1 MKLFAP
7 FQKLVLISLAVWVVH
22 IVLRVLL
29 LFRSNPY
36 GFPFVS
42 KPDWFIFHAVCID
55 FMWIVN
61 ALVVFLIV
69 GVLAALLVSKI
80 KPDLKPVVGQKV
92 AKVTAVLYA
101 VFHSA
106 ILLLTLLDN
115 ETQRFLGGHLT
126 FGLVDTYKDTSSI
139 IVFYDYVA
147 NDLSVPYLQFV
158 VLLLMLPAAY
168 GLYRLFCKWY
178 RPRIAGA
185 DSSCENRFYVKKSVI
200 AMLVFYIA
208 SYLFVYFI
216 WTGNA
221 RMTKLRPVVSLIYRD
236 LFESKTA
243 QGLSEA
249 DLATY
254 RMAYQ
259 NLWQKVEGDSSW
271 QFVDSDAGNHLP
283 LYRVPTQ
290 ALLQSEK
297 LASQREMRPNF
308 ILVLMES
315 QRGFNTGY
323 MNPQIQ
329 PSPTPFMDS
338 LAAHSHVWLRMHT
351 SGVPTTGGVLSTHI
365 GIPHHSRLAQAT
377 DLAHVTLPSFVSV
390 LTENGYSTHYMSA
403 ADPPWDNLGV
413 WMSKW
418 YTQQHYNRERE
429 DDSTFM
435 DNAIE
440 YVRDTLAKQG
450 KPFLATLMTRS
461 NHYPFNF
468 AAGMTDE
475 EKNRPLQE
483 RINVTMGYA
492 DRQLA
497 RFIRSVENEEWY
509 KNTYVI
515 VMADHGFPLGENGVS
530 TMNGGGFSNVSWI
543 PFMIHGNGLE
553 ATRDTTTAAQI
564 DIAPTVLEL
573 AGFAVPNIFMGHNL
587 LRGGTVHTISSD
599 TAQANIDGT
608 DTVQTNTSIPVL
620 AGLSLGAYS
629 GYSAIGLDGYRFVAK
644 YPSFDETYLFADGD
658 TRQEHEL
665 LAGSSA
671 PSDGVQKE
679 GAYLKA
685 TLDTLIKISD
695 YSLEKGL

>member
-1 MKLFAP
+1 MKLTILGFLKKVAASVAP
-7 FQKLVLISLAVWVVH
+7 FQKLILISLAAWFTH

-61 ALVVFLIV
+61 ALVVFLILGGIV
-69 GVLAALLVSKI
+69 YRCTRGKAI
-80 KPDLKPVVGQKV
+80 V
-92 AKVTAVLYA
+92 AKIATVLYA
-101 VFHSA
+101 VFHTA

-158 VLLLMLPAAY
+158 VLALMLPLTY
-168 GLYRLFCKWY
+168 VVYRLLCKWY
-178 RPRIAGA
+178 SPSDG
-185 DSSCENRFYVKKSVI
+185 FYVKKSVI
-200 AMLVFYIA
+200 AMIIFYIA

-221 RMTKLRPVVSLIYRD
+221 RMTKLRPVVSLIYND
-236 LFESKTA
+236 LFVAKKA
-243 QGLSEA
+243 AGLSES
-249 DLATY
+249 DLGVY
-254 RMAYQ
+254 RSAYQ
-259 NLWQKVEGDSSW
+259 SLWQKIEGDSSW
-271 QFVDSDAGNHLP
+271 QFSDAKEGNGLP
-283 LYRVPTQ
+283 LYRVPS
-290 ALLQSEK
+290 AELLNSEK
-297 LASQREMRPNF
+297 LKTQREMQPNF

-315 QRGFNTGY
+315 QRGRNTGY

-338 LAAHSHVWLRMHT
+338 LAAQSHVWMRMHT

-377 DLAHVTLPSFVSV
+377 DLAHVTIPSFVQV

-403 ADPPWDNLGV
+403 ADPAWDNLGV

-418 YTQQHYNRERE
+418 YTAQHYNRERE

-435 DNAIE
+435 DHAIE
-440 YVRDTLAKQG
+440 YVRDTLSKEG
-450 KPFLATLMTRS
+450 KPFFATLMTRS

-475 EKNRPLQE
+475 EKARPLQE

-497 RFIRSVENEEWY
+497 RFIHAVENEEWY

-543 PFMIHGNGLE
+543 PFFIHGKGLD
-553 ATRDTTTAAQI
+553 AVRDTMTAAQI
-564 DIAPTVLEL
+564 DMAPTVLEL

-587 LRGGTVHTISSD
+587 LRDNG
-599 TAQANIDGT
+599 N
-608 DTVQTNTSIPVL
+608 
-620 AGLSLGAYS
+620 GLSLGAYS
-629 GYSAIGLDGYRFVAK
+629 GYAAIGLDGYRFIAK
-644 YPSFDETYLFADGD
+644 YPTQDETHIFADSD
-658 TRQEHEL
+658 LRQENEL
-665 LAGSSA
+665 TGKLQNEESRLS
-671 PSDGVQKE
+671 
-679 GAYLKA
+679 A
-685 TLDTLIKISD
+685 TLDTLLKISD

>member
-1 MKLFAP
+1 MKLTILGFLKKVAASVAP
-7 FQKLVLISLAVWVVH
+7 FQKLVLISLAAWLTH
-22 IVLRVLL
+22 IILRVLL

-55 FMWIVN
+55 FLWIVN
-61 ALVVFLIV
+61 ALVVFLILGGIV
-69 GVLAALLVSKI
+69 YRITAGKATLKAVVVKI
-80 KPDLKPVVGQKV
+80 
-92 AKVTAVLYA
+92 TTVLYA
-101 VFHSA
+101 VFHTA

-158 VLLLMLPAAY
+158 VLALMLPLTY
-168 GLYRLFCKWY
+168 GVYRLLCKWY
-178 RPRIAGA
+178 RPSDG
-185 DSSCENRFYVKKSVI
+185 FYVKRSVI
-200 AMLVFYIA
+200 AMIIFYIA

-221 RMTKLRPVVSLIYRD
+221 RMTKLRPVVSLIYND
-236 LFESKTA
+236 LFVAKKIV
-243 QGLSEA
+243 GLTDAE
-249 DLATY
+249 LGNY
-254 RMAYQ
+254 RTAYQ
-259 NLWQKVEGDSSW
+259 NLWQKIEGDSDW
-271 QFVDSDAGNHLP
+271 EFSDAKEGNGLP
-283 LYRVPTQ
+283 LYRVPS
-290 ALLQSEK
+290 AELLNSEK
-297 LASQREMRPNF
+297 LKAQREMQPNF

-315 QRGFNTGY
+315 QRGWNTGY

-338 LAAHSHVWLRMHT
+338 LAAHSHVWMRMHT

-377 DLAHVTLPSFVSV
+377 DLAHVTIPSFVQV
-390 LTENGYSTHYMSA
+390 LTTNGYSTHYMSA
-403 ADPPWDNLGV
+403 ADPAWDNLGV

-418 YTQQHYNRERE
+418 YTAEHYNRERE
-429 DDSTFM
+429 DDSTFI
-435 DNAIE
+435 DHAIE
-440 YVRDTLAKQG
+440 YVRDTLSKEG

-492 DRQLA
+492 DRQIA
-497 RFIRSVENEEWY
+497 RFIRAVENEEWY

-515 VMADHGFPLGENGVS
+515 IMADHGFPLGENGVS

-543 PFMIHGNGLE
+543 PFFIHGKGLE
-553 ATRDTTTAAQI
+553 AVRDTTPAAQI
-564 DIAPTVLEL
+564 DVAPTVLEL

-587 LRGGTVHTISSD
+587 LREHMADSV
-599 TAQANIDGT
+599 
-608 DTVQTNTSIPVL
+608 PEPL

-629 GYSAIGLDGYRFVAK
+629 GYAAIGLDGYRFIAK
-644 YPSFDETYLFADGD
+644 YPAQDETHIFADSD
-658 TRQEHEL
+658 TRQENEL
-665 LAGSSA
+665 TGKL
-671 PSDGVQKE
+671 QNEE
-679 GAYLKA
+679 GRLSA
-685 TLDTLIKISD
+685 TLDTLLKISD
-695 YSLEKGL
+695 YSLERGL

>member
-1 MKLFAP
+1 MKPTILGFLKKVAASVAP
-7 FQKLVLISLAVWVVH
+7 FQKLVLISLAAWVTH
-22 IVLRVLL
+22 ILLRVLL

-61 ALVVFLIV
+61 ALVVFLILGGIV
-69 GVLAALLVSKI
+69 YR
-80 KPDLKPVVGQKV
+80 
-92 AKVTAVLYA
+92 VTAGKATLKAVVVKTTTVLYA
-101 VFHSA
+101 VFHTA

-158 VLLLMLPAAY
+158 VLALMLPLTY
-168 GLYRLFCKWY
+168 GVYRLLCKWY
-178 RPRIAGA
+178 RPSDG
-185 DSSCENRFYVKKSVI
+185 FYVKKSVI
-200 AMLVFYIA
+200 AMIIFYIA

-221 RMTKLRPVVSLIYRD
+221 RMTKLRPVVSLIYND
-236 LFESKTA
+236 LFVAKKIV
-243 QGLSEA
+243 GLTDAE
-249 DLATY
+249 LGNY
-254 RMAYQ
+254 RTAYQ
-259 NLWQKVEGDSSW
+259 NLWQKIEGDSDW
-271 QFVDSDAGNHLP
+271 QFSDAKEGNGIP
-283 LYRVPTQ
+283 LYRVPS
-290 ALLQSEK
+290 AELLNSEK
-297 LASQREMRPNF
+297 LKAQREMQPNF

-315 QRGFNTGY
+315 QRGWNTGY
-323 MNPQIQ
+323 MNPQLQ

-338 LAAHSHVWLRMHT
+338 LAAHSHVWMRMHT

-377 DLAHVTLPSFVSV
+377 DLAHVTIPSFVQV
-390 LTENGYSTHYMSA
+390 LTTNGYSTHYMSA
-403 ADPPWDNLGV
+403 ADPAWDNLGV

-418 YTQQHYNRERE
+418 YTAEHYNRERE
-429 DDSTFM
+429 DDSTFI
-435 DNAIE
+435 DHAIE
-440 YVRDTLAKQG
+440 YVRDTLSKEG

-475 EKNRPLQE
+475 QKNRPLQE

-492 DRQLA
+492 DRQIA
-497 RFIRSVENEEWY
+497 RFFHSIENEEWY

-515 VMADHGFPLGENGVS
+515 IMADHGFPLGENGVS

-543 PFMIHGNGLE
+543 PFFIHGKGLE
-553 ATRDTTTAAQI
+553 AVRDTTTAAQI

-587 LRGGTVHTISSD
+587 LREHLEDSV
-599 TAQANIDGT
+599 AA
-608 DTVQTNTSIPVL
+608 PL

-629 GYSAIGLDGYRFVAK
+629 GYAAIGLNGYRFIAK
-644 YPSFDETYLFADGD
+644 YPAQDETHIFADSD
-658 TRQEHEL
+658 LRQENEL
-665 LAGSSA
+665 TGKF
-671 PSDGVQKE
+671 QNEE
-679 GAYLKA
+679 GRLSA
-685 TLDTLIKISD
+685 TLDTLLKISD

>member
-1 MKLFAP
+1 MKLFAH
-7 FQKLVLISLAVWVVH
+7 FQNLVLISLAVWVTH

-61 ALVVFLIV
+61 ALVVFLV
-69 GVLAALLVSKI
+69 LGVLAALLVSKTAI
-80 KPDLKPVVGQKV
+80 V
-92 AKVTAVLYA
+92 AKVTSILYA

-158 VLLLMLPAAY
+158 VLLLMLPATY
-168 GLYRLFCKWY
+168 GLYRLFRKWY
-178 RPRIAGA
+178 CPRTVGA
-185 DSSCENRFYVKKSVI
+185 DESCENHFYVKKSVI
-200 AMLVFYIA
+200 AMVVFYIA

-221 RMTKLRPVVSLIYRD
+221 RMTKLRPVVSLIYND
-236 LFESKTA
+236 LFVTQKTG
-243 QGLSEA
+243 GLSEA
-249 DLATY
+249 DLSTY
-254 RMAYQ
+254 RASYQ
-259 NLWQKVEGDSSW
+259 NLWQKVEGDSLW

-290 ALLQSEK
+290 ALLQSER
-297 LASQREMRPNF
+297 LAAQREKKPNF

-315 QRGFNTGY
+315 QRGLNTGY

-329 PSPTPFMDS
+329 PTPTPFMDS
-338 LAAHSHVWLRMHT
+338 LAAYSHVWLRMHT
-351 SGVPTTGGVLSTHI
+351 SGVPTTGGVLSTHL
-365 GIPHHSRLAQAT
+365 GIPHHSRLAEAT

-403 ADPPWDNLGV
+403 ADPAWDNLGV
-413 WMSKW
+413 WMAKW
-418 YTQQHYNRERE
+418 YTAQHYNRERE

-435 DNAIE
+435 DHAIE
-440 YVRDTLAKQG
+440 YVRDTLSKEG

-475 EKNRPLQE
+475 QKNKPLQE
-483 RINVTMGYA
+483 RINVTMNYA

-497 RFIRSVENEEWY
+497 RFIRAVENEEWY
-509 KNTYVI
+509 QNTYVI

-543 PFMIHGNGLE
+543 PFFIHGQGLD
-553 ATRDTTTAAQI
+553 ATLDTTTAAQI

-573 AGFAVPNIFMGHNL
+573 AGLAVPNVFMGHNL
-587 LRGGTVHTISSD
+587 LRGAYQPLVEDSL
-599 TAQANIDGT
+599 AAPL
-608 DTVQTNTSIPVL
+608 PV
-620 AGLSLGAYS
+620 AVKGLSLGAYS
-629 GYSAIGLDGYRFVAK
+629 GYSAIGLDGYRFIAK

-658 TRQEHEL
+658 LRQEREL
-665 LAGSSA
+665 SA
-671 PSDGVQKE
+671 DHSQD
-679 GAYLKA
+679 AARLKN
-685 TLDTLIKISD
+685 TLDTLIRISD

>member
-1 MKLFAP
+1 MKPTILGFLKKVAASVAP
-7 FQKLVLISLAVWVVH
+7 FQKLVLISLAAWVTH
-22 IVLRVLL
+22 ILLRVLL

-61 ALVVFLIV
+61 ALVVFLILGGIV
-69 GVLAALLVSKI
+69 YRITAGKATAKAIVVKI
-80 KPDLKPVVGQKV
+80 
-92 AKVTAVLYA
+92 ATVLYA
-101 VFHSA
+101 VFHTA

-147 NDLSVPYLQFV
+147 NDLSIPYLQFV
-158 VLLLMLPAAY
+158 VLALMLPLTY
-168 GLYRLFCKWY
+168 IVYRLLCKWY
-178 RPRIAGA
+178 RPDDG
-185 DSSCENRFYVKKSVI
+185 FYVKKSAI
-200 AMLVFYIA
+200 AILVFYIA

-221 RMTKLRPVVSLIYRD
+221 RMTKLRPVVSLIYND
-236 LFESKTA
+236 LFVAKKTV
-243 QGLSEA
+243 GLTDA
-249 DLATY
+249 DLGNY
-254 RMAYQ
+254 RTAYQ
-259 NLWQKVEGDSSW
+259 NLWQKIEGDSDW
-271 QFVDSDAGNHLP
+271 QFSDAKEGNGLP
-283 LYRVPTQ
+283 LYRVPS
-290 ALLQSEK
+290 ASLLNSEK
-297 LASQREMRPNF
+297 LKAQREMQPNF

-315 QRGFNTGY
+315 QRGRNTGY
-323 MNPQIQ
+323 MNPQLQ

-338 LAAHSHVWLRMHT
+338 LAAHSHVWMRMHT

-377 DLAHVTLPSFVSV
+377 DLAHVTLPSFVQV

-403 ADPPWDNLGV
+403 ADPAWDNLGV

-418 YTQQHYNRERE
+418 YTAEHYNRERE
-429 DDSTFM
+429 DDSTFI

-440 YVRDTLAKQG
+440 YVRDTLSKEG

-475 EKNRPLQE
+475 QKNRPLQE
-483 RINVTMGYA
+483 RINVTMNYA
-492 DRQLA
+492 DRQIA
-497 RFIRSVENEEWY
+497 RFFHSIENEEWY

-515 VMADHGFPLGENGVS
+515 IMADHGFPLGENGVS

-543 PFMIHGNGLE
+543 PFFIHGKGLD
-553 ATRDTTTAAQI
+553 AVRDTTTAAQI

-587 LRGGTVHTISSD
+587 LRGNVTKADSVANDSAAVDSTI
-599 TAQANIDGT
+599 APQAP
-608 DTVQTNTSIPVL
+608 QAL

-629 GYSAIGLDGYRFVAK
+629 GYAAIGLDGYRFIAK
-644 YPSFDETYLFADGD
+644 YPAQDETHIFADGD
-658 TRQEHEL
+658 LRQENEL
-665 LAGSSA
+665 TGKL
-671 PSDGVQKE
+671 QNEE
-679 GAYLKA
+679 GRLSA
-685 TLDTLIKISD
+685 TLDTLLKISD
-695 YSLEKGL
+695 YSLERGL

>member
-22 IVLRVLL
+22 IVLRILL

-69 GVLAALLVSKI
+69 GVLAALLVSRI
-80 KPDLKPVVGQKV
+80 KPDSKTAVGQKV
-92 AKVTAVLYA
+92 AKVTAVFYA
-101 VFHSA
+101 IFHSA

-178 RPRIAGA
+178 CPRTTGA
-185 DSSCENRFYVKKSVI
+185 DSSCESRFYVKKSVI
-200 AMLVFYIA
+200 AMLVFYVA

-283 LYRVPTQ
+283 LYREPTQ

-297 LASQREMRPNF
+297 LAARREMRPNF

-338 LAAHSHVWLRMHT
+338 LAAHSHVWMRMHT

-403 ADPPWDNLGV
+403 ADPAWDNLGV
-413 WMSKW
+413 WMAKW
-418 YTQQHYNRERE
+418 YTAQHYNRERE

-440 YVRDTLAKQG
+440 YVRDTLAKSG

-497 RFIRSVENEEWY
+497 RFIRAVESEEWY

-543 PFMIHGNGLE
+543 PFMIHGKGLDS
-553 ATRDTTTAAQI
+553 TRDTTTAAQI

-587 LRGGTVHTISSD
+587 LRGVAVQTYAADTVQT
-599 TAQANIDGT
+599 NVN
-608 DTVQTNTSIPVL
+608 DTVQTNTSIPALV
-620 AGLSLGAYS
+620 GLSLGAYS

-644 YPSFDETYLFADGD
+644 YPSFDETYLFAEGD

-665 LAGSSA
+665 LASS
-671 PSDGVQKE
+671 SDLSDSLQKE

>member
-1 MKLFAP
+1 MKPTILGFLKKVAASVAP
-7 FQKLVLISLAVWVVH
+7 FQKLVLISLAAWVTH
-22 IVLRVLL
+22 ILLRVLL

-61 ALVVFLIV
+61 ALVVFLILGGIV
-69 GVLAALLVSKI
+69 YRITAGKATAKAIVVKI
-80 KPDLKPVVGQKV
+80 
-92 AKVTAVLYA
+92 ATVLYA
-101 VFHSA
+101 VFHTA

-147 NDLSVPYLQFV
+147 NDLSIPYLQFV
-158 VLLLMLPAAY
+158 VLALMLPLTY
-168 GLYRLFCKWY
+168 IVYRLLCKWY
-178 RPRIAGA
+178 RPDDG
-185 DSSCENRFYVKKSVI
+185 FYVKKSAI

-221 RMTKLRPVVSLIYRD
+221 RMTKLRPVVSLIYND
-236 LFESKTA
+236 LFVAKKTV
-243 QGLSEA
+243 GLTDA
-249 DLATY
+249 DLGNY
-254 RMAYQ
+254 RTAYQ
-259 NLWQKVEGDSSW
+259 NLWQKIEGDSDW
-271 QFVDSDAGNHLP
+271 QFSDAKEGNGLP
-283 LYRVPTQ
+283 LYRVPS
-290 ALLQSEK
+290 ASLLNSEK
-297 LASQREMRPNF
+297 LKAQREMQPNF

-315 QRGFNTGY
+315 QRGRNTGY

-338 LAAHSHVWLRMHT
+338 LAAHSHVWMRMHT

-377 DLAHVTLPSFVSV
+377 DLAHVTLPSFVQV

-403 ADPPWDNLGV
+403 ADPAWDNLGV

-418 YTQQHYNRERE
+418 YTAEHYNRERE
-429 DDSTFM
+429 DDSTFI

-440 YVRDTLAKQG
+440 YVRDTLSKEG

-475 EKNRPLQE
+475 QKNRPLQE
-483 RINVTMGYA
+483 RINVTMNYA
-492 DRQLA
+492 DRQIA
-497 RFIRSVENEEWY
+497 RFFHSIENEEWY

-515 VMADHGFPLGENGVS
+515 IMADHGFPLGENGVS

-543 PFMIHGNGLE
+543 PFFIHGKGLD
-553 ATRDTTTAAQI
+553 AVRDTTTAAQI

-587 LRGGTVHTISSD
+587 LRGNVTKADSVANDSAAVDSTI
-599 TAQANIDGT
+599 APQAS
-608 DTVQTNTSIPVL
+608 QAL

-629 GYSAIGLDGYRFVAK
+629 GYAAIGLDGYRFIAK
-644 YPSFDETYLFADGD
+644 YPAQDETHIFADGD
-658 TRQEHEL
+658 LRQENEL
-665 LAGSSA
+665 TGKL
-671 PSDGVQKE
+671 QNEE
-679 GAYLKA
+679 GRLSA
-685 TLDTLIKISD
+685 TLNTLLKISD
-695 YSLEKGL
+695 YSLERGL

>member
-1 MKLFAP
+1 MKPGILNVLKKIGASVAP
-7 FQKLVLISLAVWVVH
+7 LQNLVLISLAAWFTH
-22 IVLRVLL
+22 IILRVLL
-29 LFRSNPY
+29 LFRNNPY

-55 FMWIVN
+55 FLWIVN
-61 ALVVFLIV
+61 ALLVFIV
-69 GVLAALLVSKI
+69 LGGIAASIAERISKNAHGKMVI
-80 KPDLKPVVGQKV
+80 AKV
-92 AKVTAVLYA
+92 ATILYA
-101 VFHSA
+101 VFHCA

-158 VLLLMLPAAY
+158 VLVLMLPLTY
-168 GLYRLFCKWY
+168 GVYRLLRKWY
-178 RPRIAGA
+178 RPCDG
-185 DSSCENRFYVKKSVI
+185 FYVKKSVI
-200 AMLVFYIA
+200 AMVVFYIA
-208 SYLFVYFI
+208 SYSFVYFI

-221 RMTKLRPVVSLIYRD
+221 RMTKLRPVVSLIYND
-236 LFESKTA
+236 LFVAKKVT
-243 QGLSEA
+243 GLSEA
-249 DLATY
+249 DLGTY
-254 RMAYQ
+254 RIAYQ
-259 NLWQKVEGDSSW
+259 NLWQKIEGDSDW
-271 QFVDSDAGNHLP
+271 QFSDAKEGNGLP
-283 LYRVPTQ
+283 LYRVPN
-290 ALLQSEK
+290 ASLVNSEK
-297 LASQREMRPNF
+297 LHAQREMQPNF

-315 QRGFNTGY
+315 QRGRNTGY

-338 LAAHSHVWLRMHT
+338 LAANSHVWMRMHT

-403 ADPPWDNLGV
+403 ADPAWDNLGV

-418 YTQQHYNRERE
+418 YTAQHYSRERE

-440 YVRDTLAKQG
+440 YVRDTLSKQG

-475 EKNRPLQE
+475 EKARPLQE
-483 RINVTMGYA
+483 RINVTMNYA
-492 DRQLA
+492 DRQIA
-497 RFIRSVENEEWY
+497 RFFRAVQNEDWY
-509 KNTYVI
+509 QNTYVI

-543 PFMIHGNGLE
+543 PFFIHGKGLD
-553 ATRDTTTAAQI
+553 AARDTTTAAQI

-587 LRGGTVHTISSD
+587 LRDGSAGSPTESD
-599 TAQANIDGT
+599 SA
-608 DTVQTNTSIPVL
+608 PEPL

-629 GYSAIGLDGYRFVAK
+629 GYAAIGLNGYRFIAK
-644 YPSFDETYLFADGD
+644 YPAQDETHIFADGD
-658 TRQEHEL
+658 MRQENEL
-665 LAGSSA
+665 TGKLQNEESLLS
-671 PSDGVQKE
+671 
-679 GAYLKA
+679 A

-695 YSLEKGL
+695 YSLERGL

>member
-1 MKLFAP
+1 MKLTILGFLKKVAASVAP
-7 FQKLVLISLAVWVVH
+7 FQKLVLISLAAWLTH

-61 ALVVFLIV
+61 ALVVFLILGGIV
-69 GVLAALLVSKI
+69 AGIFSKNARAKAIISKI
-80 KPDLKPVVGQKV
+80 VPI
-92 AKVTAVLYA
+92 LYG
-101 VFHSA
+101 VFHTA

-158 VLLLMLPAAY
+158 VLALMLPFTY
-168 GLYRLFCKWY
+168 VVYRLFCKWY
-178 RPRIAGA
+178 KPSDG
-185 DSSCENRFYVKKSVI
+185 FYVKKSVV
-200 AMLVFYIA
+200 AMAIFYIA

-221 RMTKLRPVVSLIYRD
+221 RMTKLRPVVSLIYND
-236 LFESKTA
+236 LFVAKKA
-243 QGLSEA
+243 VGLSEN
-249 DLATY
+249 DLGVY
-254 RMAYQ
+254 RSAYQ
-259 NLWQKVEGDSSW
+259 NLWQKIEGDSDW
-271 QFVDSDAGNHLP
+271 QFSDAKEGNGLP
-283 LYRVPTQ
+283 LYRVPSTE
-290 ALLQSEK
+290 LLNSEK
-297 LASQREMRPNF
+297 LKAQREMQPNF

-315 QRGFNTGY
+315 QRGRNTGY

-338 LAAHSHVWLRMHT
+338 LAEHSHVWMRMHT

-390 LTENGYSTHYMSA
+390 LTGNGYSTHYMSA
-403 ADPPWDNLGV
+403 ADPAWDNLGV

-418 YTQQHYNRERE
+418 YTQQHYSRERE
-429 DDSTFM
+429 DDSTFI

-440 YVRDTLAKQG
+440 YVRDTLSKEG
-450 KPFLATLMTRS
+450 KPFFATLMTRS

-475 EKNRPLQE
+475 EKARPLQE

-492 DRQLA
+492 DRQIA
-497 RFIRSVENEEWY
+497 RFFHSIENEEWY

-515 VMADHGFPLGENGVS
+515 IMADHGFPLGENGVS
-530 TMNGGGFSNVSWI
+530 TMNGGGFSNVSWV
-543 PFMIHGNGLE
+543 PFFIHGKGLD
-553 ATRDTTTAAQI
+553 AVRDTTAAAQI

-587 LRGGTVHTISSD
+587 LRVHKADSV
-599 TAQANIDGT
+599 AE
-608 DTVQTNTSIPVL
+608 PV

-629 GYSAIGLDGYRFVAK
+629 GYAAIGLDGYRFIAK
-644 YPSFDETYLFADGD
+644 YPAQDETHLFADGD
-658 TRQEHEL
+658 MRQENEL
-665 LAGSSA
+665 TGKLQNEESRLST
-671 PSDGVQKE
+671 
-679 GAYLKA
+679 
-685 TLDTLIKISD
+685 TLDTLLKISD

>member
-1 MKLFAP
+1 MKPAFLNVLKKIGASVAP
-7 FQKLVLISLAVWVVH
+7 LQNLVLISLAAWVTH

-61 ALVVFLIV
+61 ALVVFLILGGIAIRIASGRV
-69 GVLAALLVSKI
+69 A
-80 KPDLKPVVGQKV
+80 VVT
-92 AKVTAVLYA
+92 KVTTILYA
-101 VFHSA
+101 VFHTA

-158 VLLLMLPAAY
+158 VLALMLPLTY
-168 GLYRLFCKWY
+168 GVYRLLCKWY
-178 RPRIAGA
+178 RSREGL
-185 DSSCENRFYVKKSVI
+185 SENRFYVKKSVI

-221 RMTKLRPVVSLIYRD
+221 RMTKLRPVVSLIYND
-236 LFESKTA
+236 LFVAKKAS
-243 QGLSEA
+243 GLTEA
-249 DLATY
+249 DLGTY
-254 RMAYQ
+254 RSAYQ
-259 NLWQKVEGDSSW
+259 NLWQKIEGDSDW
-271 QFVDSDAGNHLP
+271 TFTDSDAGNHLP
-283 LYRVPTQ
+283 LYREPTQ

-297 LASQREMRPNF
+297 LKAQREMQPNF

-315 QRGFNTGY
+315 QRGRNTGY

-338 LAAHSHVWLRMHT
+338 LAAHSHVWMRMHT

-377 DLAHVTLPSFVSV
+377 DLAHVTLPSFVQV

-403 ADPPWDNLGV
+403 ADPAWDNLGV

-429 DDSTFM
+429 DDSTFI

-440 YVRDTLAKQG
+440 YVRDTLSKEG

-492 DRQLA
+492 DRQIA
-497 RFIRSVENEEWY
+497 RFIRAVENEEWY

-515 VMADHGFPLGENGVS
+515 IMADHGFPLGENGVS

-543 PFMIHGNGLE
+543 PFFIHGKGLD
-553 ATRDTTTAAQI
+553 AVRDTTPAAQI

-587 LRGGTVHTISSD
+587 LRGGSASSP
-599 TAQANIDGT
+599 TAEDS
-608 DTVQTNTSIPVL
+608 VPEPL

-629 GYSAIGLDGYRFVAK
+629 GYAAIGLDGYRFIAK
-644 YPSFDETYLFADGD
+644 YPAQDETHIFADSD
-658 TRQEHEL
+658 TRQENDLTGKLQNE
-665 LAGSSA
+665 
-671 PSDGVQKE
+671 E
-679 GAYLKA
+679 GRLSA
-685 TLDTLIKISD
+685 TLDTLLKISD
-695 YSLEKGL
+695 YSLERGL

>member
-1 MKLFAP
+1 MKQLLGIFFSRLGRALAP
-7 FQKLVLISLAVWVVH
+7 FQSIILISLAVWVTH

-42 KPDWFIFHAVCID
+42 KPDWFIFHAVCLD

-61 ALVVFLIV
+61 ALVVFLV
-69 GVLAALLVSKI
+69 LGVLAALLVSRIAKNPDSGSCPKI
-80 KPDLKPVVGQKV
+80 AVV
-92 AKVTAVLYA
+92 AKVTAILYM

-158 VLLLMLPAAY
+158 VLLLMLPATY
-168 GLYRLFCKWY
+168 GLYRLFRKWY
-178 RPRIAGA
+178 RLRA
-185 DSSCENRFYVKKSVI
+185 DDADNASGNRFYLKKSVI

-208 SYLFVYFI
+208 SYTFVYFI

-221 RMTKLRPVVSLIYRD
+221 RMTKLRPVVSLIYND
-236 LFESKTA
+236 LFVTQKTG
-243 QGLSEA
+243 GLAEA
-249 DLATY
+249 DLANY
-254 RMAYQ
+254 RASYQ
-259 NLWQKVEGDSSW
+259 NLWQKVEGDSLW

-290 ALLQSEK
+290 ALLQSER
-297 LASQREMRPNF
+297 LAAQREKKPNF

-315 QRGFNTGY
+315 QRGLNTGY

-329 PSPTPFMDS
+329 PTPTPFMDS
-338 LAAHSHVWLRMHT
+338 LAANSHVWLRMHT
-351 SGVPTTGGVLSTHI
+351 SGVPTTGGVLSTHL
-365 GIPHHSRLAQAT
+365 GIPHHSRLAEAT

-403 ADPPWDNLGV
+403 ADPAWDNLGV
-413 WMSKW
+413 WMAKW
-418 YTQQHYNRERE
+418 YTAQHYNRERE

-435 DNAIE
+435 DHAIE
-440 YVRDTLAKQG
+440 YVRDTLSKEG

-475 EKNRPLQE
+475 QKNKPLQE
-483 RINVTMGYA
+483 RINVTMNYA

-497 RFIRSVENEEWY
+497 RFIRAVENEEWY
-509 KNTYVI
+509 QNTYVI

-543 PFMIHGNGLE
+543 PFFIHGQGLD
-553 ATRDTTTAAQI
+553 ATLDTTTAAQI

-573 AGFAVPNIFMGHNL
+573 AGLAVPNVFMGHNL
-587 LRGGTVHTISSD
+587 LRGAYQPLVEDSL
-599 TAQANIDGT
+599 AAPL
-608 DTVQTNTSIPVL
+608 PV
-620 AGLSLGAYS
+620 AVKGLSLGAYS
-629 GYSAIGLDGYRFVAK
+629 GYSAIGLDGYRFIAK

-658 TRQEHEL
+658 LRQEREL
-665 LAGSSA
+665 SA
-671 PSDGVQKE
+671 DHSQD
-679 GAYLKA
+679 ATRLKN

>member
-1 MKLFAP
+1 MKLFAH
-7 FQKLVLISLAVWVVH
+7 FQNLVLISLAVWVTH

-61 ALVVFLIV
+61 ALVVFLV
-69 GVLAALLVSKI
+69 LGVLAALLVSKI
-80 KPDLKPVVGQKV
+80 ARHSDPGGSSVVAIV
-92 AKVTAVLYA
+92 AKITSILYA

-158 VLLLMLPAAY
+158 VLLLMLPATY
-168 GLYRLFCKWY
+168 GLYRLFRKLY
-178 RPRIAGA
+178 RLRA
-185 DSSCENRFYVKKSVI
+185 DDTCGNRFCLKKSVI

-208 SYLFVYFI
+208 SYTFVYFI

-221 RMTKLRPVVSLIYRD
+221 RMTKLRPVVSLIYND
-236 LFESKTA
+236 LFVTQKSG
-243 QGLSEA
+243 GLAEA
-249 DLATY
+249 DLANY
-254 RMAYQ
+254 RASYQ
-259 NLWQKVEGDSSW
+259 NLWQKIEGDSLW

-290 ALLQSEK
+290 ALLQSER
-297 LASQREMRPNF
+297 LAAQREKKPNF

-315 QRGFNTGY
+315 QRGLNTGY

-329 PSPTPFMDS
+329 PTPTPFMDS
-338 LAAHSHVWLRMHT
+338 LAANSHVWLRMHT
-351 SGVPTTGGVLSTHI
+351 SGVPTTGGVLSTHL
-365 GIPHHSRLAQAT
+365 GIPHHSRLAEAT

-403 ADPPWDNLGV
+403 ADPAWDNLGV
-413 WMSKW
+413 WMAKW
-418 YTQQHYNRERE
+418 YTAQHYNRERE

-435 DNAIE
+435 DHAIE
-440 YVRDTLAKQG
+440 YVRDTLSKEG

-475 EKNRPLQE
+475 QKNKPLQE
-483 RINVTMGYA
+483 RINVTMNYA

-497 RFIRSVENEEWY
+497 RFIRAVENEEWY
-509 KNTYVI
+509 QNTYVI

-543 PFMIHGNGLE
+543 PFFIHGQGLD
-553 ATRDTTTAAQI
+553 ATLDTTTAAQI

-573 AGFAVPNIFMGHNL
+573 AGLAVPNVFMGHNL
-587 LRGGTVHTISSD
+587 LRGAYQPLVEDSL
-599 TAQANIDGT
+599 AAPLPA
-608 DTVQTNTSIPVL
+608 VV
-620 AGLSLGAYS
+620 AGLSLGSYS
-629 GYSAIGLDGYRFVAK
+629 GYSAIGLDGYRFIAK
-644 YPSFDETYLFADGD
+644 YPSFDEIYLFADGD
-658 TRQEHEL
+658 LRQEREL
-665 LAGSSA
+665 SA
-671 PSDGVQKE
+671 DHSQD
-679 GAYLKA
+679 AARLKN
-685 TLDTLIKISD
+685 TLDTLIRISD

>member
-1 MKLFAP
+1 MKPTILGFLKKVAASIAP
-7 FQKLVLISLAVWVVH
+7 FQKLVLISLAAWLTH

-55 FMWIVN
+55 FLWIVN
-61 ALVVFLIV
+61 ALVVFLILGGIV
-69 GVLAALLVSKI
+69 YRVSAGKAI
-80 KPDLKPVVGQKV
+80 V
-92 AKVTAVLYA
+92 AKVATIIYA
-101 VFHSA
+101 IFHTA

-158 VLLLMLPAAY
+158 VLALMLPLTY
-168 GLYRLFCKWY
+168 GIYRLLCKWY
-178 RPRIAGA
+178 RPNDG
-185 DSSCENRFYVKKSVI
+185 FYVKKSAI

-221 RMTKLRPVVSLIYRD
+221 RMTKLRPVVSLIYND
-236 LFESKTA
+236 LFVAKKTV
-243 QGLSEA
+243 GLTDA
-249 DLATY
+249 DLGNY
-254 RMAYQ
+254 RTAYQ
-259 NLWQKVEGDSSW
+259 NLWQKIEGDSDW
-271 QFVDSDAGNHLP
+271 QFSDAKEGNGLP
-283 LYRVPTQ
+283 LYRVPS
-290 ALLQSEK
+290 ASLLNSEK
-297 LASQREMRPNF
+297 LKAQRAMQPNF

-315 QRGFNTGY
+315 QRGRNTGY

-329 PSPTPFMDS
+329 PTPTPFMDS
-338 LAAHSHVWLRMHT
+338 LAAHSHVWMRMHT

-377 DLAHVTLPSFVSV
+377 DLAHVTLPSFVQV

-403 ADPPWDNLGV
+403 ADPAWDNLGV

-418 YTQQHYNRERE
+418 YTAEHYNRERE
-429 DDSTFM
+429 DDSTFI

-440 YVRDTLAKQG
+440 YVRDTLSKEG

-475 EKNRPLQE
+475 QKNRPLQE
-483 RINVTMGYA
+483 RINVTMNYA
-492 DRQLA
+492 DRQIA
-497 RFIRSVENEEWY
+497 RFFHAVENEEWY

-515 VMADHGFPLGENGVS
+515 IMADHGFPLGENGVS

-543 PFMIHGNGLE
+543 PFFIHGKGLD
-553 ATRDTTTAAQI
+553 AVRDTTTAAQI

-587 LRGGTVHTISSD
+587 LRGNVTKADSAANDSAAVDSTI
-599 TAQANIDGT
+599 APQAP
-608 DTVQTNTSIPVL
+608 QVL

-629 GYSAIGLDGYRFVAK
+629 GYAAIGLDGYRFIAK
-644 YPSFDETYLFADGD
+644 YPAQDETHIFADGD
-658 TRQEHEL
+658 LRQENEL
-665 LAGSSA
+665 TGKL
-671 PSDGVQKE
+671 QNEE
-679 GAYLKA
+679 GRLSA
-685 TLDTLIKISD
+685 TLDTLLKISD
-695 YSLEKGL
+695 YSLERGL

>member
-1 MKLFAP
+1 MKLTILGFLKKVAASVAP
-7 FQKLVLISLAVWVVH
+7 FQKLVLISLAAWLTH

-61 ALVVFLIV
+61 ALVVFLILG
-69 GVLAALLVSKI
+69 GVVYRCTRGKAI
-80 KPDLKPVVGQKV
+80 V
-92 AKVTAVLYA
+92 AKIVTVLYA
-101 VFHSA
+101 IFHTA

-158 VLLLMLPAAY
+158 VLALMLPLTY
-168 GLYRLFCKWY
+168 VVYRLLCKWY
-178 RPRIAGA
+178 RPDDG
-185 DSSCENRFYVKKSVI
+185 FYVKKSVI
-200 AMLVFYIA
+200 AMLIFYIA
-208 SYLFVYFI
+208 SYSYVYFI

-221 RMTKLRPVVSLIYRD
+221 RMTKLRPVVSLIYND
-236 LFESKTA
+236 LFVAKKA
-243 QGLSEA
+243 AGLSES
-249 DLATY
+249 DLGVY
-254 RMAYQ
+254 RSAYQ
-259 NLWQKVEGDSSW
+259 NLWQKIEGDSSW
-271 QFVDSDAGNHLP
+271 QFSEAKEGNGLP
-283 LYRVPTQ
+283 LYRVPR
-290 ALLQSEK
+290 AELLNSEK
-297 LASQREMRPNF
+297 LKAQREMQPNF

-315 QRGFNTGY
+315 QRGRNTGY

-338 LAAHSHVWLRMHT
+338 LAAYSHVWMRMHT

-377 DLAHVTLPSFVSV
+377 DLAHVTIPSFVQV

-403 ADPPWDNLGV
+403 ADPAWDNLGV

-418 YTQQHYNRERE
+418 YTAQHYNRERE

-435 DNAIE
+435 DHAIE
-440 YVRDTLAKQG
+440 YVRDTLSKEG
-450 KPFLATLMTRS
+450 KPFFATLMTRS

-475 EKNRPLQE
+475 EKARPLQE

-497 RFIRSVENEEWY
+497 RFIRAVENEEWY

-543 PFMIHGNGLE
+543 PFFIHGKGLE
-553 ATRDTTTAAQI
+553 AVRDTTTAAQI

-587 LRGGTVHTISSD
+587 LRDNG
-599 TAQANIDGT
+599 N
-608 DTVQTNTSIPVL
+608 
-620 AGLSLGAYS
+620 GLSLGAYS
-629 GYSAIGLDGYRFVAK
+629 GYAAIGLDGYRFIAK
-644 YPSFDETYLFADGD
+644 YPTQDETHIFADSD
-658 TRQEHEL
+658 LRQENEL
-665 LAGSSA
+665 TGKLQNEESRLS
-671 PSDGVQKE
+671 
-679 GAYLKA
+679 A
-685 TLDTLIKISD
+685 TLDTLLKISD

>member
-1 MKLFAP
+1 MKPSILGFLKKVAASVAP
-7 FQKLVLISLAVWVVH
+7 FQKLVLISLAAWLTH

-61 ALVVFLIV
+61 ALVVFLILGGIV
-69 GVLAALLVSKI
+69 YRCTRGKAI
-80 KPDLKPVVGQKV
+80 V
-92 AKVTAVLYA
+92 AKIVTVLYA
-101 VFHSA
+101 IFHTA

-158 VLLLMLPAAY
+158 VLALMLPLTY
-168 GLYRLFCKWY
+168 VVYRLLCKWY
-178 RPRIAGA
+178 RPDDG
-185 DSSCENRFYVKKSVI
+185 FYVKKSVI
-200 AMLVFYIA
+200 AMLIFYIA
-208 SYLFVYFI
+208 SYSYVYFI

-221 RMTKLRPVVSLIYRD
+221 RMTKLRPVVSLIYND
-236 LFESKTA
+236 LFVAKKA
-243 QGLSEA
+243 AGLSES
-249 DLATY
+249 DLGIY
-254 RMAYQ
+254 RSAYQ
-259 NLWQKVEGDSSW
+259 NLWQKIEGDSSW
-271 QFVDSDAGNHLP
+271 QFSEAKEGNGLP
-283 LYRVPTQ
+283 LYRVPS
-290 ALLQSEK
+290 AELLNSEK
-297 LASQREMRPNF
+297 LKAQREMQPNF

-315 QRGFNTGY
+315 QRGRNTGY

-338 LAAHSHVWLRMHT
+338 LAAYSHVWMRMHT

-377 DLAHVTLPSFVSV
+377 DLAHVTIPSFVQV

-403 ADPPWDNLGV
+403 ADPAWDNLGV

-418 YTQQHYNRERE
+418 YTAQHYNRERE

-435 DNAIE
+435 DYAIE
-440 YVRDTLAKQG
+440 YVRDTLSKEG
-450 KPFLATLMTRS
+450 KPFFATLMTRS

-475 EKNRPLQE
+475 EKARPLQE

-497 RFIRSVENEEWY
+497 RFIRAVENEEWY

-543 PFMIHGNGLE
+543 PFFIHGKGLE
-553 ATRDTTTAAQI
+553 AVRDTTTAAQI

-587 LRGGTVHTISSD
+587 LRDNG
-599 TAQANIDGT
+599 N
-608 DTVQTNTSIPVL
+608 
-620 AGLSLGAYS
+620 GLSLGAYS
-629 GYSAIGLDGYRFVAK
+629 GYAAIGLDGYRFIAK
-644 YPSFDETYLFADGD
+644 YPTQDETHIFADSD
-658 TRQEHEL
+658 LRQENEL
-665 LAGSSA
+665 TGKLQNEESRLS
-671 PSDGVQKE
+671 
-679 GAYLKA
+679 A
-685 TLDTLIKISD
+685 TLDTLLKISD

>member
-1 MKLFAP
+1 MKPTILGFLKKVAASVAP
-7 FQKLVLISLAVWVVH
+7 FQKLVLISLAAWVTH
-22 IVLRVLL
+22 ILLRVLL

-61 ALVVFLIV
+61 ALVVFLILGGIV
-69 GVLAALLVSKI
+69 YRITAGKATAKAIVVKI
-80 KPDLKPVVGQKV
+80 
-92 AKVTAVLYA
+92 ATVLYA
-101 VFHSA
+101 VFHTA

-147 NDLSVPYLQFV
+147 NDLSIPYLQFV
-158 VLLLMLPAAY
+158 VLALMLPLTY
-168 GLYRLFCKWY
+168 IVYRLLCKWY
-178 RPRIAGA
+178 RPDDG
-185 DSSCENRFYVKKSVI
+185 FYVKKTAI

-221 RMTKLRPVVSLIYRD
+221 RMTKLRPVVSLIYND
-236 LFESKTA
+236 LFVAKKTV
-243 QGLSEA
+243 GLTDA
-249 DLATY
+249 DLGNY
-254 RMAYQ
+254 RTAYQ
-259 NLWQKVEGDSSW
+259 NLWQKIEGDSDW
-271 QFVDSDAGNHLP
+271 QFSDAKEGNGLP
-283 LYRVPTQ
+283 LYRVPS
-290 ALLQSEK
+290 ASLLNSEK
-297 LASQREMRPNF
+297 LKAQREMQPNF

-315 QRGFNTGY
+315 QRGRNTGY

-338 LAAHSHVWLRMHT
+338 LAAHSHVWMRMHT

-377 DLAHVTLPSFVSV
+377 DLAHVTLPSFVQV

-403 ADPPWDNLGV
+403 ADPAWDNLGV

-418 YTQQHYNRERE
+418 YTAEHYNRERE
-429 DDSTFM
+429 DDSTFI

-440 YVRDTLAKQG
+440 YVRDTLSKEG

-475 EKNRPLQE
+475 QKNRPLQE
-483 RINVTMGYA
+483 RINVTMNYA
-492 DRQLA
+492 DRQIA
-497 RFIRSVENEEWY
+497 RFFHSIENEEWY

-515 VMADHGFPLGENGVS
+515 IMADHGFPLGENGVS

-543 PFMIHGNGLE
+543 PFFIHGKGLD
-553 ATRDTTTAAQI
+553 AVRDTTTAAQI

-587 LRGGTVHTISSD
+587 LRGNETKADSVANDSAAVDSTI
-599 TAQANIDGT
+599 APQAS
-608 DTVQTNTSIPVL
+608 QSL

-629 GYSAIGLDGYRFVAK
+629 GYAAIGLDGYRFIAK
-644 YPSFDETYLFADGD
+644 YPAQDETHIFADGD
-658 TRQEHEL
+658 LRQENEL
-665 LAGSSA
+665 TGKL
-671 PSDGVQKE
+671 QNEE
-679 GAYLKA
+679 GRLSA
-685 TLDTLIKISD
+685 TLDTLLKISD
-695 YSLEKGL
+695 YSLERGL

>member
-1 MKLFAP
+1 MKPTILGFLKKVAASVAP
-7 FQKLVLISLAVWVVH
+7 FQKLVLISLAAWVTH
-22 IVLRVLL
+22 ILLRVLL

-61 ALVVFLIV
+61 ALVVFLILGGIV
-69 GVLAALLVSKI
+69 YRITAGKATAKAIVVKI
-80 KPDLKPVVGQKV
+80 
-92 AKVTAVLYA
+92 ATVLYA
-101 VFHSA
+101 VFHTA

-147 NDLSVPYLQFV
+147 NDLSIPYLQFV
-158 VLLLMLPAAY
+158 VLALMLPLTY
-168 GLYRLFCKWY
+168 IVYRLLCKWY
-178 RPRIAGA
+178 RPDDG
-185 DSSCENRFYVKKSVI
+185 FYVKKSAI

-221 RMTKLRPVVSLIYRD
+221 RMTKLRPVVSLIYND
-236 LFESKTA
+236 LFVAKKTV
-243 QGLSEA
+243 GLTDA
-249 DLATY
+249 DLGNY
-254 RMAYQ
+254 RTAYQ
-259 NLWQKVEGDSSW
+259 NLWQKIEGDSDW
-271 QFVDSDAGNHLP
+271 QFSDAKEGNGLP
-283 LYRVPTQ
+283 LYRVPS
-290 ALLQSEK
+290 ASLLNSEK
-297 LASQREMRPNF
+297 LKAQREMQPNF

-315 QRGFNTGY
+315 QRGRNTGY

-338 LAAHSHVWLRMHT
+338 LAAHSHVWMRMHT

-377 DLAHVTLPSFVSV
+377 DLAHVTLPSFVQV

-403 ADPPWDNLGV
+403 ADPAWDNLGV

-418 YTQQHYNRERE
+418 YTAEHYNRERE
-429 DDSTFM
+429 DDSTFI

-440 YVRDTLAKQG
+440 YVRDTLSKEG

-475 EKNRPLQE
+475 QKNRPLQE
-483 RINVTMGYA
+483 RINVTMNYA
-492 DRQLA
+492 DRQIA
-497 RFIRSVENEEWY
+497 RFFHSIENEEWY

-515 VMADHGFPLGENGVS
+515 IMADHGFPLGENGVS

-543 PFMIHGNGLE
+543 PFFIHGKGLD
-553 ATRDTTTAAQI
+553 AVRDTTTAAQI

-587 LRGGTVHTISSD
+587 LRGNETKADSVANDSAAVDSTI
-599 TAQANIDGT
+599 APQAS
-608 DTVQTNTSIPVL
+608 QSL

-629 GYSAIGLDGYRFVAK
+629 GYAAIGLDGYRFIAK
-644 YPSFDETYLFADGD
+644 YPAQDETHIFADGD
-658 TRQEHEL
+658 LRQENEL
-665 LAGSSA
+665 TGKL
-671 PSDGVQKE
+671 QNEE
-679 GAYLKA
+679 GRLSA
-685 TLDTLIKISD
+685 TLDTLLKISD
-695 YSLEKGL
+695 YSLERGL